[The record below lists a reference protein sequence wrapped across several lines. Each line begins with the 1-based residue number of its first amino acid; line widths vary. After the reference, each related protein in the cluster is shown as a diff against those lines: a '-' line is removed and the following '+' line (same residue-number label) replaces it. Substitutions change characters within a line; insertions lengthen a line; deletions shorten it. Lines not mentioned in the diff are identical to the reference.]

1 VLVQQLDYYF
11 SDANWTKD
19 EFMQQAADAD
29 GYIKMSVLSSFQ
41 VITPPSPRSC
51 APSLTCRLVCF
62 VQKLKAAPPKGL
74 GIAPDVL
81 PTFINAAVAEHAP
94 SNFELNAAG
103 DALRRLPVLASAG
116 GGAVGAVSGSSD
128 FELVHLHEIRAS
140 IVNKYLAPAF
150 AESGAAGG
158 SAVIDDVMVTQ
169 VIHDWI
175 VLWFLVGN
183 DFLPHLP
190 SVTLDDGGTK
200 KEFEG
205 ILKWHIES
213 LRSDRH
219 LTTGDSLNVPALL
232 SLLRKLA
239 EDEAATFQRYYKGH
253 HASMRFGDPLK
264 PETKVDRVQLHLP
277 GYSDR

>member
-1 VLVQQLDYYF
+1 
-11 SDANWTKD
+11 
-19 EFMQQAADAD
+19 M
-29 GYIKMSVLSSFQ
+29 
-41 VITPPSPRSC
+41 PSPHILF
-51 APSLTCRLVCF
+51 PHVF
-62 VQKLKAAPPKGL
+62 FDQKLKAAPPKGL

-81 PTFINAAVAEHAP
+81 PTFINAAVAEYPP
-94 SNFELNAAG
+94 STFELNAAG
-103 DALRRLPVLASAG
+103 DALRRLPSALG
-116 GGAVGAVSGSSD
+116 GDGGAVGAASGPAD

-150 AESGAAGG
+150 AASGAAGAG
-158 SAVIDDVMVTQ
+158 AAIDDAMVTQ

-205 ILKWHIES
+205 ILKWHIET

-219 LTTGDSLNVPALL
+219 LTTGSSLNTPALL
-232 SLLRKLA
+232 SLFQKLA

-253 HASMRFGDPLK
+253 HSSMRFGDPSR

>member
-1 VLVQQLDYYF
+1 
-11 SDANWTKD
+11 
-19 EFMQQAADAD
+19 M
-29 GYIKMSVLSSFQ
+29 
-41 VITPPSPRSC
+41 
-51 APSLTCRLVCF
+51 
-62 VQKLKAAPPKGL
+62 
-74 GIAPDVL
+74 PDVL

-103 DALRRLPVLASAG
+103 DALRRLPVLGGAG
-116 GGAVGAVSGSSD
+116 GAAGAVSGSSD

-150 AESGAAGG
+150 AVSGVAA
-158 SAVIDDVMVTQ
+158 IDDAMVTQ

-205 ILKWHIES
+205 ILKWHIET

-219 LTTGDSLNVPALL
+219 LTTGGSLNTHALL
-232 SLLRKLA
+232 SLFQKLA

-253 HASMRFGDPLK
+253 HSSMRFGDPSR